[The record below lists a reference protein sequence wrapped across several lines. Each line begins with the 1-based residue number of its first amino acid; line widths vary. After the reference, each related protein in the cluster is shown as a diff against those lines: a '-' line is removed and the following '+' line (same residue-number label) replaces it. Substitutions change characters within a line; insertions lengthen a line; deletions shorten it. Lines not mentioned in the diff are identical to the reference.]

1 VPNFLGNEQWH
12 THEFSYYAFKLV
24 MIFQFWG
31 STNEEIHSS
40 VVGDSLCLDATLIA
54 TRSITINAAPQD
66 VFPWIRQMGFGR
78 AGWYS
83 YDWIDNL
90 GRKSATRVHDEWQS
104 VQSGDKV
111 PSGPISFTAAIVDA
125 PRHFVLEIRSLG
137 KKNPKLHFTLA
148 YELRDDPQ
156 GTRLVTRMRSQ
167 IKLPFGRLFEKLI
180 LGPGDG
186 IMLRRQLLT
195 ISKYASRHNPFTKG
209 ER

>member
-1 VPNFLGNEQWH
+1 
-12 THEFSYYAFKLV
+12 

-31 STNEEIHSS
+31 STTEEIHSS
-40 VVGDSLCLDATLIA
+40 VVGDNLCLDATLIA

-83 YDWIDNL
+83 YDWLDNL
-90 GRKSATRVHDEWQS
+90 GRKSATRIHDEWQS

-125 PRHFVLEIRSLG
+125 PRYFVLEIRSLG

-195 ISKYASRHNPFTKG
+195 ISKNASSHNPFTKG

>member
-1 VPNFLGNEQWH
+1 
-12 THEFSYYAFKLV
+12 

-31 STNEEIHSS
+31 ATTDEIHGS
-40 VVGDSLCLDATLIA
+40 VVGDNLCRDATLIA
-54 TRSITINAAPQD
+54 TRSITISAPPQD

-90 GRKSATRVHDEWQS
+90 GRKSATRVHEEWQS
-104 VQSGDKV
+104 VVSGDKI
-111 PSGPISFTAAIVDA
+111 PSGPISFTAAIVEA
-125 PRHFVLEIRSLG
+125 PCHFVLEVKSLG
-137 KKNPKLHFTLA
+137 KKSPKLHFTLA
-148 YELRDDPQ
+148 YELREDPQ
-156 GTRLVTRMRSQ
+156 GTRLVTRMRSH
-167 IKLPFGRLFEKLI
+167 IKLPFGSLFERFI

-195 ISKYASRHNPFTKG
+195 INRHVSPIVKG

>member
-1 VPNFLGNEQWH
+1 MAHSQFLILR
-12 THEFSYYAFKLV
+12 FSTV

-31 STNEEIHSS
+31 ATSEEIHGS
-40 VVGDSLCLDATLIA
+40 VVGDDLCADASLIA
-54 TRSITINAAPQD
+54 TRSITIKAPPQE

-83 YDWIDNL
+83 YDWLDNL
-90 GRKSATRVHDEWQS
+90 GRKSATRVHEEWQS
-104 VQSGDKV
+104 VESGDTV

-125 PRHFVLEIRSLG
+125 PRHFVLEIKSLG
-137 KKNPKLHFTLA
+137 KKSPKLHFTLA

-156 GTRLVTRMRSQ
+156 GTRLVTRMRSH
-167 IKLPFGRLFEKLI
+167 IKLPLGSLFEKFI

-195 ISKYASRHNPFTKG
+195 INKHASPFVEG
-209 ER
+209 GR

>member
-1 VPNFLGNEQWH
+1 
-12 THEFSYYAFKLV
+12 

-31 STNEEIHSS
+31 ATTEEVNSPVI
-40 VVGDSLCLDATLIA
+40 GDDLCRDASLVA
-54 TRSITINAAPQD
+54 TRSITIDAKPQD

-83 YDWIDNL
+83 YDWLDNL
-90 GRKSATRVHDEWQS
+90 GRKSATTIHEEWQS
-104 VQSGDKV
+104 VEAGDTV

-125 PRHFVLEIRSLG
+125 PRHFVLEIKSLG
-137 KKNPKLHFTLA
+137 KKSPKLHFTLA

-156 GTRLVTRMRSQ
+156 GTRLVTRMRSR
-167 IKLPFGRLFEKLI
+167 INLPFGSLFERFI

-195 ISKYASRHNPFTKG
+195 INRHVSPIVKG